1 MEGLVLIKKQ
11 DGANLSSRKVIICM
25 QTGDDSFSW
34 ESLLSTSWGAYASE
48 KEYNSGSSSNF

>member
-1 MEGLVLIKKQ
+1 
-11 DGANLSSRKVIICM
+11 M

-48 KEYNSGSSSNF
+48 KEYNSGSSLSE